1 MTSSE
6 RGASPMLRDEYE
18 RNLEAIERAFPN
30 ERLLSKKQMVE
41 YLMIGNTRTLKL
53 FGINSKLTK
62 ESFAMRLTKGRKEN

>member
-1 MTSSE
+1 M
-6 RGASPMLRDEYE
+6 PRDEYE
-18 RNLEAIERAFPN
+18 RNLEAIERYFPN

-62 ESFAMRLTKGRKEN
+62 ESFAMRLTKGRKE

>member
-6 RGASPMLRDEYE
+6 KGALKMPRDEYE
-18 RNLEAIERAFPN
+18 RNLEAIERYFPN

-62 ESFAMRLTKGRKEN
+62 ESFAMRLTRGKE

>member
-6 RGASPMLRDEYE
+6 KGALKMPRDEYE
-18 RNLEAIERAFPN
+18 RNLEAIERYFPN

-53 FGINSKLTK
+53 FGIDSKLTK
-62 ESFAMRLTKGRKEN
+62 ESFAMRLTRGKE